1 MWWLGCENSSTCV
14 VNPPIATTSDAE
26 RHAGERRSVNDVV
39 ESLTPWA
46 YSLIFD
52 KSASGGGDVNHRI
65 QQRPPRTALAGHRRL
80 QGAARVEPRRHVDR
94 IPRPADRVVARS
106 RDQGDAVAGV
116 VG

>member
-1 MWWLGCENSSTCV
+1 MWWRGCENSSTCV
-14 VNPPIATTSDAE
+14 VNPPIAAGSDAQ
-26 RHAGERRSVNDVV
+26 RHNESRRRVHVVV

-52 KSASGGGDVNHRI
+52 GSASGGGDVNHRI
-65 QQRPPRTALAGHRRL
+65 EQRPPRTALAGNRRL
-80 QGAARVEPRRHVDR
+80 PGAARVEPRRHVDR